1 MLGLD
6 GIAKLLLLMGGAIV
20 VSGAALWLLSHLPLL
35 GKLPGDICISKG
47 NVNIFIPIVTMIVL
61 SVVLTVVL
69 NLLARV
75 LR

>member
-20 VSGAALWLLSHLPLL
+20 LSGVVLWLLSHLPYL
-35 GKLPGDICISKG
+35 GKLPGDIFISRG
-47 NVNIFIPIVTMIVL
+47 SFSIFIPTLTMVLL

-69 NLLARV
+69 NLLARI

>member
-6 GIAKLLLLMGGAIV
+6 GIAKLLLLLGGAIV
-20 VSGAALWLLSHLPLL
+20 LSGAVLWLLSHLPYL
-35 GKLPGDICISKG
+35 GKLTGDIFISRG
-47 NVNIFIPIVTMIVL
+47 SVNIFIPIVTMIIV

>member
-6 GIAKLLLLMGGAIV
+6 GIAKLLVLAGGAILL
-20 VSGAALWLLSHLPLL
+20 SGAALWLLSRLPLL
-35 GKLPGDICISKG
+35 GKLPGDILIIKG
-47 NVNIFIPIVTMIVL
+47 NFNIFIPIVTMIIV

-69 NLLARV
+69 NLVVRV

>member
-6 GIAKLLLLMGGAIV
+6 GIAKLLLLVGGAIV
-20 VSGAALWLLSHLPLL
+20 LSGAALWLLSRLPFL
-35 GKLPGDICISKG
+35 GKLPGDLLISKG
-47 NVNIFIPIVTMIVL
+47 NFNIFIPIVTMVVVSL
-61 SVVLTVVL
+61 VLTVVL